1 MAIKF
6 AIKKFFHGFSS
17 TCSQIVYSFHKLTQP
32 ILVIDKHRGSE
43 MFAALSLH
51 RLAII
56 LSFLMS
62 LNILLLLFLPYAF
75 YIASDDFRSENAT
88 FSVPVDS
95 KNYVDGIFHNLQLQG
110 SAEHEIK
117 IQNALANVAAS
128 RVKYAESSHY
138 QLPFFYGYFRLG
150 LADAATANNKL
161 YKSSQDQGQDSAP
174 TYDYAFIEEDGDEK
188 VASHAEED
196 LSIMRDIYR
205 RHLALIYV
213 CVVFV
218 SVVSLA
224 IYFFRQFIWLVK
236 GVIYD
241 QTADTW

>member
-1 MAIKF
+1 M
-6 AIKKFFHGFSS
+6 
-17 TCSQIVYSFHKLTQP
+17 VYSFHKLSQP

-43 MFAALSLH
+43 MFATLSLH
-51 RLAII
+51 RLAIN

-62 LNILLLLFLPYAF
+62 LNILLLLILPYVF
-75 YIASDDFRSENAT
+75 YICNDDVACDEWTSHNAT
-88 FSVPVDS
+88 NVIKVDGD
-95 KNYVDGIFHNLQLQG
+95 NYVQGIFQNLQLQADDEPPNVVH
-110 SAEHEIK
+110 SPMSSQSHK
-117 IQNALANVAAS
+117 NVAGLKSTAS
-128 RVKYAESSHY
+128 HF
-138 QLPFFYGYFRLG
+138 QLPFFYGYFRLDV
-150 LADAATANNKL
+150 LSADVASNNVANKKL
-161 YKSSQDQGQDSAP
+161 YKSNADSQP
-174 TYDYAFIEEDGDEK
+174 TYDYAFVEEETDVRDEF
-188 VASHAEED
+188 ED

-218 SVVSLA
+218 SVVGLA

>member
-1 MAIKF
+1 M
-6 AIKKFFHGFSS
+6 
-17 TCSQIVYSFHKLTQP
+17 VYSFHKLSQP

-43 MFAALSLH
+43 MFATLSLH
-51 RLAII
+51 RLAIN

-62 LNILLLLFLPYAF
+62 LNILLLLILPYVF
-75 YIASDDFRSENAT
+75 YICNDDVACDEWTSHNAT
-88 FSVPVDS
+88 NVIKVDGD
-95 KNYVDGIFHNLQLQG
+95 NYVQGIFQNLQLQADDEPPNVVH
-110 SAEHEIK
+110 SSQSPMSSQSHK
-117 IQNALANVAAS
+117 NVAGLKSTAS
-128 RVKYAESSHY
+128 HF
-138 QLPFFYGYFRLG
+138 QLPFFYGYFRLDV
-150 LADAATANNKL
+150 LSADVASNNVANKKL
-161 YKSSQDQGQDSAP
+161 YKSNADSQP
-174 TYDYAFIEEDGDEK
+174 TYDYAFVEEETDVRDEF
-188 VASHAEED
+188 ED

-218 SVVSLA
+218 SVVGLA